1 LRAWLPVAAAL
12 LLAACGA
19 GTAST
24 GGSTPKPVSTSIDL
38 TSIDSCSLVSAAT
51 ASQLVGSTVAQV
63 SHIATSATNS
73 CIYASVEGSAGVAIF
88 VQQTPGGDAR
98 AVVKAALDHNAT
110 PAARLTTAVGGIGDA
125 AGTKTDANDAAVV
138 FAKHNLLIVLTATEA
153 GTSGAI
159 LLPKLEALAK
169 QLAAKL

>member
-1 LRAWLPVAAAL
+1 LRAWLLVAAL
-12 LLAACGA
+12 LLMACGA

-24 GGSTPKPVSTSIDL
+24 AGQTPRPPATAVDL
-38 TSIDSCSLVSAAT
+38 TSIDSCTLVTAAT
-51 ASQLVGSTVAQV
+51 ASRLVGSTVAQV
-63 SHIATSATNS
+63 SKVATSATSS
-73 CIYASVEGSAGVAIF
+73 CIYASVQGSEGVAVF
-88 VQQTPGGDAR
+88 VQQTPGGDAK
-98 AVVKAALDHNAT
+98 AVVRAALDHNAT

-138 FAKHNLLIVLTATEA
+138 FAKGTLLVVLTATAA
-153 GTSGAI
+153 GKSGAV